1 MLRQLVVLG
10 KTHFLSDFRFD
21 NPFTIAPNC
30 QAEATNR
37 YYAMNK
43 VLSSIPTH
51 RVAQALLLIFAATI
65 LSACAGHERREGR
78 RDYREDRR
86 EVRRDDRWN

>member
-1 MLRQLVVLG
+1 
-10 KTHFLSDFRFD
+10 
-21 NPFTIAPNC
+21 
-30 QAEATNR
+30 
-37 YYAMNK
+37 MNK

-51 RVAQALLLIFAATI
+51 RIAQALLLIFAATI
-65 LSACAGHERREGR
+65 LSACAGHDRREGR